1 MWVYSVFS
9 SYPVGLS
16 VVFCSAGNPAPGYR
30 YRDTGALS
38 SVGDGGYS
46 WASTVGGTNGL
57 HLRLTMTWLN
67 PSSAGT
73 RASSFPLRCLSE

>member
-1 MWVYSVFS
+1 MS
-9 SYPVGLS
+9 G
-16 VVFCSAGNPAPGYR
+16 
-30 YRDTGALS
+30 
-38 SVGDGGYS
+38 VGDGGYS
-46 WASTVGGTNGL
+46 WGATVSGTNGL